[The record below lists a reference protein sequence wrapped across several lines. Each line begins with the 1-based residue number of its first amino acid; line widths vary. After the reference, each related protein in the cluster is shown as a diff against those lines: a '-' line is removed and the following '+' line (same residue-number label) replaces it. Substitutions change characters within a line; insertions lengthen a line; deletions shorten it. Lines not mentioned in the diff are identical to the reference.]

1 MGIRDISTFAASRK
15 PPAHELKKLS
25 LRKLVQ
31 QNSLNLNELYASN
44 ILWAVEHAMFKAIT
58 QRGPF
63 PSFNSGIAQATPRRR
78 KENVSMT
85 KTLDLITEI
94 IRNPKHPFRKA
105 DDRPVK
111 AQKHRYER
119 RKIKEII
126 RLGDWGAE
134 GTT

>member
-1 MGIRDISTFAASRK
+1 VGCRTCDVQSDYTARSLPQLQQWHRAS
-15 PPAHELKKLS
+15 
-25 LRKLVQ
+25 
-31 QNSLNLNELYASN
+31 Y
-44 ILWAVEHAMFKAIT
+44 
-58 QRGPF
+58 
-63 PSFNSGIAQATPRRR
+63 TPEEKGKRIY
-78 KENVSMT
+78 T